1 MLEIIIKSNFRKAI
15 NKSSLEKAYK
25 STLTFLNIELSPN
38 VSLYITDDQEMMRY
52 NLEYRGINSSTDV
65 LSFNNE
71 FIDLETGEA
80 YFGDVIISFDT
91 AKHQAIEYNHS
102 IEEELQ
108 FLVIHGLLHLFG
120 YNHENEIEKKE
131 MWKLQNKILESL
143 NNSLEN
149 SFN

>member
-1 MLEIIIKSNFRKAI
+1 MLEIIIKSNFRKSI

-91 AKHQAIEYNHS
+91 AKQQALEYNHS

-120 YNHENEIEKKE
+120 YNHENEIDKKE

>member
-1 MLEIIIKSNFRKAI
+1 MLEIIIKSNFRKSI

-80 YFGDVIISFDT
+80 YLGDVIISFDT
-91 AKHQAIEYNHS
+91 AKQQALEYNHS